1 MEILSNS
8 LRIQFSKAN
17 SIDGLFILPKSTKV
31 CADGLHKIII
41 RTHNAVSDPV
51 VLEKIKYEAHNDE
64 KTELF
69 FESDEKEYSAVIRY
83 SKKNDGIGVHLKA
96 NSPKPIWLVE
106 LELSGFSFN
115 EVLIPALGGQ
125 SISRNMP
132 EGKMLSYKYPFWW
145 NSQFFIGKVDD
156 GGVIISSEDPSNNLK
171 MLRVSKQNGKFSFT
185 YGMEAEAPL
194 VSNELE
200 GEYIIQGF
208 SGDWKDG
215 VDIHKRWMSKH
226 FELSA
231 FDSHPHYPKWM
242 NNINFVLELWGAR
255 KGLKAFH
262 TFDQMIER
270 IEDWTKLHNPQETLL
285 YLPGYAQ
292 NGVDSNAPNYD
303 PSHQCGGDIKFKK
316 LIDRAHVLGYKVMIH
331 TNILAM
337 TFGHPK
343 YKEFEKYSVYDPW
356 GRQVT
361 WGLDLDGD
369 WLPEPYF
376 AYMNPGYTEWGDF
389 MSEVLGTLIKK
400 FNLDAVFLDQT
411 LLAFN
416 NSKGPNFIK
425 GMHDH
430 IKRLQENNP
439 NILFAGEGINERV
452 LPRLPVVQIH
462 GIDSI
467 TDVHGMDDRVN
478 WRKLHPIS
486 SYLFGD
492 YARFSAHLLTKHTS
506 DPIFELQEKAYSELN
521 VIPALSLYE
530 YEQEMD
536 TPATRRMIERA
547 KKISIVK

>member
-51 VLEKIKYEAHNDE
+51 VLEKIKYQAHNDE

-521 VIPALSLYE
+521 VIPALSLYG